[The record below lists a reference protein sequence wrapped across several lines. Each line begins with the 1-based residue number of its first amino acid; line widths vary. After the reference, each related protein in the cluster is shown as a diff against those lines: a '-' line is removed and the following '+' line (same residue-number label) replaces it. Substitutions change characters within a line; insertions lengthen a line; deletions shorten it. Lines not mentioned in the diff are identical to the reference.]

1 MTTSKLAEQLRP
13 IGRARFLAWGLGL
26 FVLKIGVDYALAFA
40 FDQDFTPLF
49 YLSPR
54 DAPLLRPQDHLT
66 YWLTMWAFALPFI
79 FAGLWFCVRRLL
91 DARLPT
97 WLVVLFFAP
106 FANLLFFAGLALVP
120 TDTGSAEPGSDTPHR
135 STRVSILVGGIAG
148 AVVALG
154 AVAISVGLLGV
165 YGSALFIGA
174 PTVAGFL
181 ASMVFAHLHGPSR
194 KGSFNAT
201 MLALLLSLVTMAGFA
216 LEGIVCLIMAS
227 PLAFLGA
234 LLGWAIAQWLSEQFA
249 SPLPPATPSAFAI
262 FALWLGLESLVPTG
276 PPEER
281 VVESVVEVDAPPEV
295 VWERVIAFPDL
306 PPPTELPFR
315 AGVAAPTG
323 AVIEGEGVGAIRR
336 CQFTTGE
343 FVEPIT
349 VWEPGRELSFDVAD
363 QPDPMREMTP
373 FDGPR
378 PPHLDGYFATTRGQ
392 FVLEER
398 PDGGTALHG
407 RTWYAL
413 DIYPSAYWAEWTELL
428 VHSIHLRVMN
438 HVADLAEADV
448 RAL

>member
-1 MTTSKLAEQLRP
+1 MNASKIAERLEP
-13 IGRARFLAWGLGL
+13 IGRAPFIAWGMVL
-26 FVLKIGVDYALAFA
+26 FAFKIGVDYALAFGFEQE
-40 FDQDFTPLF
+40 FDPLF

-91 DARLPT
+91 DARLPS
-97 WLVVLFFAP
+97 WLAVLFFAP
-106 FANLLFFAGLALVP
+106 FANLLFFAGLAVVP
-120 TDTGSAEPGSDTPHR
+120 TDTGSRESGSASKPRTMW
-135 STRVSILVGGIAG
+135 VSIVIGGVTG
-148 AVVALG
+148 AVIALG
-154 AVAISVGLLGV
+154 AMALSVGLLGE
-165 YGSALFIGA
+165 YGSALFVGA

-181 ASMVFAHLHGPSR
+181 ASMVFAHLHRPSL
-194 KGSFNAT
+194 KGSFGAT
-201 MLALLLSLVTMAGFA
+201 MLALALSLLTMVGFA
-216 LEGIVCLIMAS
+216 FEGLVCLLMAA

-234 LLGWAIAQWLSEQFA
+234 LLGWAIAHWLSKQLA
-249 SPLPPATPSAFAI
+249 AQLSPATPSAFAL
-262 FALWLGLESLVPTG
+262 FALWLGLESLLPTA

-281 VVESVVEVDAPPEV
+281 VVESVVEVDAPPAV

-349 VWEPGRELSFDVAD
+349 VWEPGRELSFDVAE

-398 PDGGTALHG
+398 PDGGTTLHG

-428 VHSIHLRVMN
+428 VHQIHLRVMN
-438 HVADLAEADV
+438 HVADLAEADA
-448 RAL
+448 R